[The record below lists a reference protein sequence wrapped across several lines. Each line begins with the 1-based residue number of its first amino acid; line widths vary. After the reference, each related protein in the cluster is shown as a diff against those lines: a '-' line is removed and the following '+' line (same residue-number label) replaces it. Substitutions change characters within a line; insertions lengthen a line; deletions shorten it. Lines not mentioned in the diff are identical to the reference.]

1 MSENRYTID
10 REFDAETEVKKSRF
24 LAFLIPYE
32 YFEERL
38 AALQKEFRKA
48 NHHVTAF
55 RNLDTDDRVVEG
67 CKDDGE
73 PSGTAGMP
81 ILKVLQGRGLIN
93 CGIVVVRFFGGTKL
107 GTGGLARAYADAAI
121 TVIEQASLN
130 IWFREVEAKASIDF
144 ASYDR
149 FQRDAD
155 AAGLHVI
162 QRDYDEAGVTVT
174 LRGAEEDMKPFLVSY
189 DSVLNRDQR

>member
-73 PSGTAGMP
+73 PSGT
-81 ILKVLQGRGLIN
+81 
-93 CGIVVVRFFGGTKL
+93 
-107 GTGGLARAYADAAI
+107 RAC
-121 TVIEQASLN
+121 
-130 IWFREVEAKASIDF
+130 
-144 ASYDR
+144 
-149 FQRDAD
+149 
-155 AAGLHVI
+155 
-162 QRDYDEAGVTVT
+162 
-174 LRGAEEDMKPFLVSY
+174 PF
-189 DSVLNRDQR
+189 

>member
-1 MSENRYTID
+1 
-10 REFDAETEVKKSRF
+10 
-24 LAFLIPYE
+24 
-32 YFEERL
+32 
-38 AALQKEFRKA
+38 
-48 NHHVTAF
+48 
-55 RNLDTDDRVVEG
+55 
-67 CKDDGE
+67 
-73 PSGTAGMP
+73 MP